1 MERRLQVFPVSVLIV
16 RRLAILAA
24 IVGGSLGGATYAQV
38 AGSRALASGAPI
50 AVAAATDRVDY
61 FHFLGLPG
69 ELRTISLTGDAKTAF
84 DIFDA
89 EGNLLDSGTDRLEFV
104 PPFAELYTVAVA
116 RTGPARGYRIG
127 MTTKAPT
134 AVEYVVASG
143 VGYRSKVE
151 NIELTSCWVRPGR
164 EVRIVGSTMR
174 ADVLLAA
181 GAEEYLFMLTR
192 PAQQT
197 LRVRVAAEEP
207 GFRVTDTA
215 PDGKRNEKVVPYD
228 KFGRTSEVLGYSGYR
243 CPAG

>member
-1 MERRLQVFPVSVLIV
+1 MLIG
-16 RRLAILAA
+16 RPATLAA
-24 IVGGSLGGATYAQV
+24 LVIAAVATPASAQV
-38 AGSRALASGAPI
+38 AGSRALAPDAPV

-69 ELRTISLTGDAKTAF
+69 ELRTISISGDAKTAF
-84 DIFDA
+84 DVFDA

-104 PPFAELYTVAVA
+104 PPFAEPYTVAVA

-143 VGYRSKVE
+143 VGYRSKAE
-151 NIELTSCWVRPGR
+151 NIEITSCWVRPGR
-164 EVRIVGSTMR
+164 EVRIGGPTMR

-181 GAEEYLFMLTR
+181 GADEYLFMLTR

-197 LRVRVAAEEP
+197 LRVRVAAEES

-215 PDGKRNEKVVPYD
+215 SDGKRNEKVAPYEM
-228 KFGRTSEVLGYSGYR
+228 FGRTGDVLGYAGYR
-243 CPAG
+243 CSAG